1 MEKKTFEEATGVKVT
16 DIMFEFI
23 KVLANSCKES
33 EFEFYKKWKDG
44 LVKELLMQLMPEGRS
59 NLLQDL
65 AFDLEHELIVQ
76 SVEFNES
83 DACIDRLNKQIEEMK
98 SQHSKQIE
106 EMKSQHS
113 MLQEKYKERKREI
126 VRIRKDN
133 DQILNRIF
141 SEVFINDQQYLGSDE
156 ADVEYKDIK
165 DLQAT
170 LAEYFD
176 KKKIIVWKLQR
187 HVTLSSDEVEY
198 VQSKISD

>member
-44 LVKELLMQLMPEGRS
+44 LIKELLIQLMLEGRS

-65 AFDLEHELIVQ
+65 AFDLEHELIVR
-76 SVEFNES
+76 SVKFNES

-98 SQHSKQIE
+98 SQY
-106 EMKSQHS
+106 S
-113 MLQEKYKERKREI
+113 MLQEKYKERKKEI
-126 VRIRKDN
+126 VRIQKDN
-133 DQILNRIF
+133 DQTLNRIF
-141 SEVFINDQQYLGSDE
+141 NEVFINDKQYLGSDE
-156 ADVEYKDIK
+156 EDVEYKDIK

-198 VQSKISD
+198 VQSKIDN

>member
-44 LVKELLMQLMPEGRS
+44 LIKELLIQLMPEGRS

-65 AFDLEHELIVQ
+65 AFDLEHELIVR
-76 SVEFNES
+76 SVKFNEN
-83 DACIDRLNKQIEEMK
+83 DACINRLNKQIEEMK
-98 SQHSKQIE
+98 SQY
-106 EMKSQHS
+106 S

-141 SEVFINDQQYLGSDE
+141 NEIFTNDKQYLGSDE
-156 ADVEYKDIK
+156 EDVEYKDIK

-187 HVTLSSDEVEY
+187 HVTLSSDEV
-198 VQSKISD
+198 

>member
-44 LVKELLMQLMPEGRS
+44 LIKELLIQLMPEGRA

-65 AFDLEHELIVQ
+65 AFDLERELIVR
-76 SVEFNES
+76 SVKFNES
-83 DACIDRLNKQIEEMK
+83 DVCIDRLNKQIEEMK
-98 SQHSKQIE
+98 SQY
-106 EMKSQHS
+106 S
-113 MLQEKYKERKREI
+113 MLQEKYKEQKREI

-133 DQILNRIF
+133 DQTLNRIF
-141 SEVFINDQQYLGSDE
+141 NEVFTNDKQYLGSDE
-156 ADVEYKDIK
+156 EDVEYKDIK

-187 HVTLSSDEVEY
+187 HVTLSNDEVEY
-198 VQSKISD
+198 VQSKIDN

>member
-44 LVKELLMQLMPEGRS
+44 LIKELLIQLMPEGRS

-65 AFDLEHELIVQ
+65 AFDLEHELIVR
-76 SVEFNES
+76 SVKFNES
-83 DACIDRLNKQIEEMK
+83 DACIDRLN
-98 SQHSKQIE
+98 KQIE

-141 SEVFINDQQYLGSDE
+141 SEVFINDKQYLGSDE
-156 ADVEYKDIK
+156 EDVEYKDIK

-170 LAEYFD
+170 LTEYFD

-198 VQSKISD
+198 VQSKIDN

>member
-44 LVKELLMQLMPEGRS
+44 LIKELLIQLMPEGRS

-65 AFDLEHELIVQ
+65 AFDLEHELIVR
-76 SVEFNES
+76 SVKFNEN
-83 DACIDRLNKQIEEMK
+83 DACINRLNKQIEEMK
-98 SQHSKQIE
+98 SQY
-106 EMKSQHS
+106 S
-113 MLQEKYKERKREI
+113 MLQEKYKERKKEI

-133 DQILNRIF
+133 DQTLNRIF
-141 SEVFINDQQYLGSDE
+141 NEVFINDKQYLGSDE
-156 ADVEYKDIK
+156 EDVEYKDIK

-198 VQSKISD
+198 VQSKIDN

>member
-23 KVLANSCKES
+23 TVLANSCKES

-44 LVKELLMQLMPEGRS
+44 LVKELLIQLMPEGRS

-65 AFDLEHELIVQ
+65 AFDLEHELIVR
-76 SVEFNES
+76 SVKFNES

-98 SQHSKQIE
+98 SQY
-106 EMKSQHS
+106 S
-113 MLQEKYKERKREI
+113 MLQEKYKERKKEI

-133 DQILNRIF
+133 DQTLNRIF
-141 SEVFINDQQYLGSDE
+141 NEIFINDKQYLGSDE
-156 ADVEYKDIK
+156 EDVEYKDIK

-198 VQSKISD
+198 VQSKIDN